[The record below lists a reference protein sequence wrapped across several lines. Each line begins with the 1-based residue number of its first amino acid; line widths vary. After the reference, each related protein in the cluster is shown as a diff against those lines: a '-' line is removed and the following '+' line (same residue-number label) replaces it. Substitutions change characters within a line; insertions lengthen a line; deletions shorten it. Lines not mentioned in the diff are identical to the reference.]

1 MIDVQ
6 IWIFGNWT
14 WHTGLI
20 QGLLFQYWNYIV
32 TRVTDEISRWSTA
45 LRTKLS
51 KNYFIVHH
59 KQFMLSARHFLDKYF
74 HFGNKCYYVKIWFKS
89 ARRVKQTCLAFR
101 AAFFHCCKYISSASK
116 TLSANCVLICYSSIN
131 VARIHVFHYYI
142 NLEITLGFN
151 EGLALLWRMNQ
162 WLTSSVAASL
172 SMSNITRETLTAANS
187 I

>member
-1 MIDVQ
+1 MLQ
-6 IWIFGNWT
+6 IVARVVISPTKWWLSFFSW
-14 WHTGLI
+14 
-20 QGLLFQYWNYIV
+20 QGWNSIWNHLHCLKITNKSGRRANLDIWKLDLTHRINSRFVVSILELHRDQGYGWNLSLVNCLTYI
-32 TRVTDEISRWSTA
+32 
-45 LRTKLS
+45 KLS

-101 AAFFHCCKYISSASK
+101 AAFFHCCKYISSVSK

-142 NLEITLGFN
+142 NL
-151 EGLALLWRMNQ
+151 
-162 WLTSSVAASL
+162 
-172 SMSNITRETLTAANS
+172 
-187 I
+187 